1 MTMAA
6 EIKARMATAS
16 PASAPGN
23 RPTSGV
29 RVDAGKPV
37 EKQGGC
43 C

>member
-16 PASAPGN
+16 PANAPGN
-23 RPTSGV
+23 RPTTGV
-29 RVDAGKPV
+29 KVDGGRPV